1 MYKSNSILI
10 VGSTGSIGS
19 QLCPELERIGYNC
32 IKTSRNTLDDDYVFL
47 DLNDFDSI
55 DILAKNLPELLGII
69 FLSGKEPSE
78 NMESM
83 TEEHLDSMINLHF
96 KSVIWII
103 KKLKNKIINGGFIIT
118 TSSVSSHK
126 GSYDPTYSSL
136 KSAIEGLTRT
146 LVKDLSPH
154 IRINS
159 VAPGLIEGSKV
170 FNLMTQDFRERHLET
185 TPLKRFAA
193 IDDIIETYVFLIKNK
208 HITGQT
214 IHVNGGQYIG

>member
-1 MYKSNSILI
+1 MKELNNILI
-10 VGSTGSIGS
+10 IGSSGSIGS

-32 IKTSRNTLDDDYVFL
+32 IRTSRNISDNDSEFL
-47 DLNDFDSI
+47 DLSDFNSI
-55 DILAKNLPELLGII
+55 DALAKNLSELNGII
-69 FLSGKEPSE
+69 FLSGREPSE
-78 NMESM
+78 NIESM
-83 TEEHLDSMINLHF
+83 TEEHLDLMINLHF
-96 KSVIWII
+96 KSVIWVI
-103 KKLKNKIINGGFIIT
+103 KKLKDKIINGGFIIT

-126 GSYDPTYSSL
+126 GSYDPAYSSL

-185 TPLKRFAA
+185 TPLKRFAS
-193 IDDIIETYVFLIKNK
+193 INDIIETYVFLIKNK